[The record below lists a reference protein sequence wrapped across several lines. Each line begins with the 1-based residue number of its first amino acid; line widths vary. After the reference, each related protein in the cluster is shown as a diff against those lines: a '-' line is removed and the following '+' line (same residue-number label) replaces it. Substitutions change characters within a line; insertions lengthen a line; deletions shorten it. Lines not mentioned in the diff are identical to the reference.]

1 MTSNATTHAL
11 RAAAAQVFDRCTRLI
26 DAVTDDAFVASS
38 ATIRGG
44 TIGAHVRH
52 VLDHYAALF
61 NGVESPPIAYDRRER
76 RLAMERDRAAARA
89 AVESLRARLCCPTL
103 GADSPVT
110 IRVMT
115 SGEGDEVE
123 LRSTFGRELAFAT
136 HHAIHHLAMMRAIAA
151 EFGVILED
159 TFGKAPSTVHHEHRT
174 TTPA

>member
-1 MTSNATTHAL
+1 MTTARTHAIRL
-11 RAAAAQVFDRCTRLI
+11 AAELVFDRCSHLI
-26 DAVTDDAFVASS
+26 DVVTDDAFVSPP

-52 VLDHYAALF
+52 VLDHFAALF
-61 NGVESPPIAYDRRER
+61 NGMEAPPVAYDRRER
-76 RLAMERDRAAARA
+76 RVAMERDRAAARA
-89 AVESLRARLCCPTL
+89 AVDALRVRLCCPTL
-103 GADSPVT
+103 VADAPIT

-151 EFGVILED
+151 EFGVVLD
-159 TFGKAPSTVHHEHRT
+159 DAFGKAPSTVHHEQGT
-174 TTPA
+174 TTRA